1 MAYIYVIT
9 NKINQ
14 KQYVGKTEHID
25 PVLRFKE
32 HIRESQ
38 KKRSDN
44 RPFHRALRKY
54 GAENFSFSVLEEV
67 NSSEASH
74 REIYW
79 ISELN
84 TYGSS
89 GYNAT
94 KGGDGSAYLDYQK
107 IIEDYKVIGEQ
118 RKVAEMNNCHEDSVK
133 LILTKFN
140 IPTKTSNDI
149 LAAKC
154 GKKVAMIDIKTK
166 EVLKTFNSQIEA
178 ARYLIENK
186 YSNTRSPSSLSSK
199 ISLVVRGK
207 RVTCSGFKWES
218 I

>member
-14 KQYVGKTEHID
+14 KRYVGKTEHID

-32 HIRESQ
+32 HIRESR
-38 KKRSDN
+38 KKRNDN
-44 RPFHRALRKY
+44 RPLHRALRKY
-54 GAENFSFSVLEEV
+54 GAENFNFSVLEEV
-67 NSSEASH
+67 SSNEASH

-107 IIEDYKVIGEQ
+107 IIEDYKVVGVQ
-118 RKVAEMNNCHEDSVK
+118 RKVAEMNNCCVESVK
-133 LILTKFN
+133 RILTKFN
-140 IPTKTSNDI
+140 IPTRTSDDI
-149 LAAKC
+149 LTTKYA
-154 GKKVAMIDIKTK
+154 KKVAMIDIKTE

-186 YSNTRSPSSLSSK
+186 YSNIRSPSSLSSQ

-207 RVTCSGFKWES
+207 RATCCGFKWERV
-218 I
+218 